1 MKIMHITKWGIF
13 LALFIAFAGC
23 SGVPVK
29 FNTVPNQPYDT
40 TKGRTVTS
48 KACGFQLL
56 LVIPISI
63 NDRAD
68 RAYADLVS
76 EASGDYMTDIRV
88 QERWYYAFVGTMY
101 CTEMQAMAYPKKA
114 AISTMPTTTTTT
126 PSETISK

>member
-1 MKIMHITKWGIF
+1 MKISQILRLGIF

-29 FNTVPNQPYDT
+29 FTTEPNQPYDA
-40 TKGRTVTS
+40 TKGRSVTS

-68 RAYADLVS
+68 RAYADLVN
-76 EASGDYMTDIRV
+76 EANGDYLTSIKV
-88 QERWYYAFVGTMY
+88 QEKWYYAFVGTMY

-114 AISTMPTTTTTT
+114 AISTLPTTSTT
-126 PSETISK
+126 PSETTSK